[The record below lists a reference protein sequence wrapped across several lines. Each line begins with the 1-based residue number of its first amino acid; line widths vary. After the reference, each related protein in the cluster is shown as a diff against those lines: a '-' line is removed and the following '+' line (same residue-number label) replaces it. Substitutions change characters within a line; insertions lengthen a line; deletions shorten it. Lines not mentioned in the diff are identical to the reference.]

1 MGERRVRK
9 RSWGGW
15 VDAMEEALRVL
26 GSSVA
31 AVEAVLD
38 EDHGRG
44 RWSGPERE
52 DADLEVA
59 RRLLDVPVLGRLVAA
74 AARAGRDEIER
85 PRDPRWLAPWGEET
99 HVVRRP
105 EDRVESLPEP
115 PPGASPPGPGEEAPA
130 RLRVAERALAART
143 GALTV
148 LLEDLVNP
156 LNVSAVI
163 RTAEALGLAEVHV
176 VHRQGRVRLAR
187 RIHNLADR
195 WLDVHLWRD
204 VEDAV
209 AHLRERGF
217 RVLVADFGP
226 GSVPVGDLVP
236 GGPVVLAFGSEQ
248 EGVSPRLAALA
259 DGLFHVPTRGMT
271 AYLNVSVTA
280 AISLHLVDARLAAA
294 GLRAPLP
301 EAEIARLRRAWYAI
315 LAGDRPRRREEYARW
330 LAAPPPPAPL
340 QRHVPSREKAARHR
354 DGVPSPP
361 GE

>member
-1 MGERRVRK
+1 MGDRRIHK

-15 VDAMEEALRVL
+15 VDAMEEVLRVL
-26 GSSVA
+26 GSSLA

-44 RWSGPERE
+44 RWSGRERE
-52 DADLEVA
+52 EADLEVA

-74 AARAGRDEIER
+74 AARVGAGSLEI
-85 PRDPRWLAPWGEET
+85 PRDPRWLAPWGEDG

-105 EDRVESLPEP
+105 EDRAAPLEP
-115 PPGASPPGPGEEAPA
+115 PPGTPPPGPDEVPPA

-143 GALTV
+143 GSLTV

-156 LNVSAVI
+156 LNVSAVV
-163 RTAEALGLAEVHV
+163 RTAEAFGLTEVHV

-204 VEDAV
+204 VEAAV
-209 AHLRERGF
+209 ADLRARGF
-217 RVLVADFGP
+217 RLLVADFGP
-226 GSVPVGDLVP
+226 GSVPVDEVP
-236 GGPVVLAFGSEQ
+236 LDGPVALAFGSEQ

-259 DGLFHVPTRGMT
+259 DALVHVPTRGMT

-280 AISLHLVDARLAAA
+280 AISLHAIDRRLAEA
-294 GLRAPLP
+294 GLRRPLP
-301 EAEIARLRRAWYAI
+301 AGEVARLRKAWYAI

-330 LAAPPPPAPL
+330 LLSPPPPAPPR
-340 QRHVPSREKAARHR
+340 QDVPSREKAARR
-354 DGVPSPP
+354 QREAPP
-361 GE
+361 GGG